1 MEVMFWWAVA
11 TGSAVL
17 LCFLPLTS
25 LLGYESSAVMGVL
38 LGLITMRLTA
48 LDWKEDRRR
57 SPANFVSWW
66 LDRLSAR
73 LVFTVPPLLLLL
85 LNALRVP
92 NCDPAAGLIFWLAI
106 PLVSVVFGHALV
118 AFFSRAFANARWGLG
133 ASVAVVLLDAG
144 WFLFRLVQEPP
155 ITGVHSLFGYFAG
168 SIYDEALD
176 IPSPMLWYRALVLS
190 SALGL
195 VLGQDFVLRFR
206 EQRPGKALLW
216 AAAACWALAGTIAF
230 RAEALGFWL
239 DREDI
244 ADRLGAAVSSEHF
257 VIHYDPSSFT
267 AEEVESLVAD
277 HEFRYAELAAFFAED
292 PIQSAGRPL
301 HSFVYP
307 DRSTQQALFGS
318 RNTFVARPWTY
329 EMHVRWSRPGE
340 TALAHEL
347 AHLFTAPFGGG
358 PLSLATDGGWF
369 VHLGLVEGIA
379 LAADWPPLELTPH
392 EAAAAMRQLDIAPN
406 LRVLFE
412 PTGFWSQPSGKAYTL
427 MGSFVRWLVDTRGI
441 DRFKEVYAMGDWQ
454 GVYGVGTEAL
464 IVEWEAFVDAHE
476 VDDARL
482 EMARFRYA
490 RRSIFGKVC
499 ARTLAELRRQA
510 RNAEGQGDYE
520 RALSLQQEIHS
531 FQPASS
537 EPGLDMARLL
547 VKLERWDDAMAI
559 VDELL
564 ARTGARSLRPRS
576 RAEVEELR
584 ADILWQADRPEDA
597 AEGYARC
604 LGYGHTDAEQRKLL
618 LKRMGSSTE
627 DGERA
632 DFAFQYLFASKGRTR
647 TLWAARAWADQ
658 APGDSLARYLLG
670 FQLFSAGLQ
679 TESIPHLAGP
689 PGTLA
694 LPELDE
700 QRQVLLATALAGQ
713 ARYDEARAVWIRLLG
728 AHSSRVR
735 LLAVEG
741 LDRIR
746 FAQGQPLE
754 AHPKAP

>member
-38 LGLITMRLTA
+38 LGLVTMRLTA
-48 LDWKEDRRR
+48 LEWAEKQRR
-57 SPANFVSWW
+57 SSGAFVRWW
-66 LDRLSAR
+66 LDRLAAR
-73 LVFTVPPLLLLL
+73 LVFTGPPLLVLL

-92 NCDPAAGLIFWLAI
+92 NCDPAAGLVFWLVI
-106 PLVSVVFGHALV
+106 PMVSVVFGHALT
-118 AFFSRAFANARWGLG
+118 AFFSRALGSARRGLA

-144 WFLFRLVQEPP
+144 WFLVRLVQEPP

-176 IPSPMLWYRALVLS
+176 IPSPLLWYRALILAT
-190 SALGL
+190 ALGL
-195 VLGQDFVLRFR
+195 VLGQDAVLRVR
-206 EQRPGKALLW
+206 AKKPAKELLW
-216 AAAACWALAGTIAF
+216 AAAMCWTLAGTIAW

-244 ADRLGAAVSSEHF
+244 ADELGAAVSSEHF
-257 VIHYDPSSFT
+257 VIHYDPSSFS
-267 AEEVESLVAD
+267 AEEVASLVAD

-292 PIQSAGRPL
+292 PIRSAGRPL

-329 EMHVRWSRPGE
+329 EMHVRWSQPGE

-392 EAAAAMRQLDIAPN
+392 EAAAAMRTLEIAPN
-406 LRVLFE
+406 LRELFE

-441 DRFKEVYAMGDWQ
+441 ARFKEVYAMGDWQ

-464 IVEWEAFVDAHE
+464 IAEWEAFVDAHE

-482 EMARFRYA
+482 EMARFRYS

-510 RNAEGQGDYE
+510 RNADSQGDYE
-520 RALSLQQEIHS
+520 RALSLQQEIQS

-537 EPGLDMARLL
+537 EPGLEMARLL
-547 VKLERWDDAMAI
+547 VKLQRWDDAMTI

-564 ARTGARSLRPRS
+564 ARTGGRALRPRS

-597 AEGYARC
+597 AEGYERC
-604 LGYGHTDAEQRKLL
+604 LGYGHTDAEQRKLQ
-618 LKRMGSSTE
+618 LKRMGSTTE
-627 DGERA
+627 DEDRA
-632 DFAFQYLFASKGRTR
+632 DFAFHYLFESKGRTR
-647 TLWAARAWADQ
+647 TLWAAREWADH
-658 APGDSLARYLLG
+658 APDDALARYLLG
-670 FQLFSAGLQ
+670 FQLFSAKLR

-700 QRQVLLATALAGQ
+700 QRQVFLATALAGE